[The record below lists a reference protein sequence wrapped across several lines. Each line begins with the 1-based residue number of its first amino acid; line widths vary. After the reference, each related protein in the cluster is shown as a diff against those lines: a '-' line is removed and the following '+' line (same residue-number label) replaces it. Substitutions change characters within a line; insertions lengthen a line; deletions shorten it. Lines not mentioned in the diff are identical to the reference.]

1 MLLSAPF
8 FLSCFYQRINYHSIL
23 LMKKHLF
30 ILFFSSATLPMFAQ
44 ISGNAVPT
52 VQFTDANGRI
62 LPAGAAG
69 VQGTPYV
76 FEKFGQG
83 KIVFV
88 NGMESVDSNL
98 NYSFVD
104 HKLYYTQK
112 NGLYVVNQQ
121 AKEFTLYGTDKE
133 KNKISKQFMCLFPS
147 IDDNTPATFYEV
159 LGKGDNFQLLKYTSK
174 RIKESAVYGGAPLK
188 EYVLDDLFYIYDKAS
203 KKMISLGSALSL
215 KSVKKTLPNYVAQID
230 AYVNAN
236 KLNLKKEEDMIQL
249 LQQLKASSN

>member
-1 MLLSAPF
+1 
-8 FLSCFYQRINYHSIL
+8 
-23 LMKKHLF
+23 MKKYLY
-30 ILFFSSATLPMFAQ
+30 ILIFSCATPSLFAQ

-52 VQFTDANGRI
+52 VQFADANGRI
-62 LPAGAAG
+62 LPAGVAG
-69 VQGTPYV
+69 VQGTPYL

-83 KIVFV
+83 KVFFV

-98 NYSFVD
+98 NYSLVD

-112 NGLYVVNQQ
+112 KGLYVVNQQ
-121 AKEFTLYGTDKE
+121 AKEFTLYSVDKE

-147 IDDNTPATFYEV
+147 VDDNTPATFYEV
-159 LGKGDNFQLLKYTSK
+159 LGIGDHLQLLKYTSK

-188 EYVLDDLFYIYDKAS
+188 EYVMDDLFYIYDKAA
-203 KKMISLGSALSL
+203 KKMLAMGSALSL
-215 KSVKKTLPNYVAQID
+215 KSIKKTLPNYATQID
-230 AYVNAN
+230 AYLNAN

>member
-1 MLLSAPF
+1 
-8 FLSCFYQRINYHSIL
+8 
-23 LMKKHLF
+23 MKKYLF
-30 ILFFSSATLPMFAQ
+30 ILFFSCATIPMFAQ

-52 VQFTDANGRI
+52 VQFADANGRI

-69 VQGTPYV
+69 VQGTPYL

-98 NYSFVD
+98 NYSLVD
-104 HKLYYTQK
+104 HKLFYTQK

-121 AKEFTLYGTDKE
+121 AKEFILYGLDKG

-147 IDDNTPATFYEV
+147 VDDNTPATFYEV
-159 LGKGDNFQLLKYTSK
+159 LGKGDNLQLLKYTSK

-188 EYVLDDLFYIYDKAS
+188 EYVLDDLFYIYDKGA
-203 KKMISLGSALSL
+203 KKMIAFGSAISL
-215 KSVKKTLPNYVAQID
+215 KSIKKGLPSYSVQID
-230 AYVNAN
+230 ALMNTS

-249 LQQLKASSN
+249 LQQLKPSSN

>member
-1 MLLSAPF
+1 MNKSIFVLLLS
-8 FLSCFYQRINYHSIL
+8 C
-23 LMKKHLF
+23 
-30 ILFFSSATLPMFAQ
+30 ATLPSFAQ

-62 LPAGAAG
+62 LPAGATG

-98 NYSFVD
+98 NYSYAD

-121 AKEFTLYGTDKE
+121 AKDFTLYGTDKE

-147 IDDNTPATFYEV
+147 IEDNTPATFYEI
-159 LGKGDNFQLLKYTSK
+159 LGTSSLFQLLKYTSK

-188 EYVLDDLFYIYDKAS
+188 EYVMDDLFYIY
-203 KKMISLGSALSL
+203 
-215 KSVKKTLPNYVAQID
+215 V
-230 AYVNAN
+230 
-236 KLNLKKEEDMIQL
+236 
-249 LQQLKASSN
+249 

>member
-1 MLLSAPF
+1 
-8 FLSCFYQRINYHSIL
+8 
-23 LMKKHLF
+23 
-30 ILFFSSATLPMFAQ
+30 MFAQ

-52 VQFTDANGRI
+52 VQFADANGRI

-98 NYSFVD
+98 NYSLVD

-121 AKEFTLYGTDKE
+121 AKEFNLYGVDKE

-147 IDDNTPATFYEV
+147 VDENTPATFYEV
-159 LGKGDNFQLLKYTSK
+159 LGKGDNLQLLKYTSK

-188 EYVLDDLFYIYDKAS
+188 EYVMDDLFYIYDKAA
-203 KKMISLGSALSL
+203 KKMITMGSALSL
-215 KSVKKTLPNYVAQID
+215 KAIKKALPDYSAQID
-230 AYVNAN
+230 AFLNAN
-236 KLNLKKEEDMIQL
+236 KLNLKKEDDMAQL
-249 LQQLKASSN
+249 LLQLKALSN

>member
-1 MLLSAPF
+1 
-8 FLSCFYQRINYHSIL
+8 
-23 LMKKHLF
+23 
-30 ILFFSSATLPMFAQ
+30 MFAQ

-52 VQFTDANGRI
+52 VQFADANGRI

-98 NYSFVD
+98 NYSLVD

-121 AKEFTLYGTDKE
+121 AKEFNLYGVDKE

-147 IDDNTPATFYEV
+147 VDENTPATFYEV
-159 LGKGDNFQLLKYTSK
+159 LGKGDNLQLLKYTSK

-188 EYVLDDLFYIYDKAS
+188 EYVMDDLFYIYDKAA
-203 KKMISLGSALSL
+203 KKMITMGSALSL
-215 KSVKKTLPNYVAQID
+215 KAIKKALPEYSAQID
-230 AYVNAN
+230 AFLNAN
-236 KLNLKKEEDMIQL
+236 KLNLKKEDDMAQL
-249 LQQLKASSN
+249 LLQLKALSN

>member
-8 FLSCFYQRINYHSIL
+8 FLSCCYQSIQ
-23 LMKKHLF
+23 LMKNYIF
-30 ILFFSSATLPMFAQ
+30 ILFFSCATLSSFAQ

-52 VQFTDANGRI
+52 VQFADANGRI

-69 VQGTPYV
+69 VQGTPYL

-83 KIVFV
+83 KIIFV

-98 NYSFVD
+98 NYSLVD

-121 AKEFTLYGTDKE
+121 AKEFNLYGVDKE

-147 IDDNTPATFYEV
+147 VDDNTPATFYEV
-159 LGKGDNFQLLKYTSK
+159 LGKGDNLQLLKYTSK

-203 KKMISLGSALSL
+203 KKMIALGSAISL
-215 KSVKKTLPNYVAQID
+215 KAIKKGLPSYSVQID
-230 AYVNAN
+230 ALMNAS

>member
-1 MLLSAPF
+1 
-8 FLSCFYQRINYHSIL
+8 
-23 LMKKHLF
+23 MKKYLF
-30 ILFFSSATLPMFAQ
+30 ILLFSCATLPSFAQ

-98 NYSFVD
+98 NYSYAD

-121 AKEFTLYGTDKE
+121 AKEFTLYGVDKD

-147 IDDNTPATFYEV
+147 IEDNTPATFYEV
-159 LGKGDNFQLLKYTSK
+159 LGVGGNFQLLKYTSK

-188 EYVLDDLFYIYDKAS
+188 EYVMDNLFYIYDKAA
-203 KKMISLGSALSL
+203 KKMLSLGSTLSL
-215 KSVKKTLPNYVAQID
+215 KSVKKTLPTYAAQMD
-230 AYVNAN
+230 AYVDAN

-249 LQQLKASSN
+249 LQQLK

>member
-1 MLLSAPF
+1 
-8 FLSCFYQRINYHSIL
+8 
-23 LMKKHLF
+23 MKKHLF
-30 ILFFSSATLPMFAQ
+30 ILFFSCATLPIFAQ

-98 NYSFVD
+98 NYSYAD

-121 AKEFTLYGTDKE
+121 AKEFTLYGVGKDK
-133 KNKISKQFMCLFPS
+133 NNISKLFMCLFPS
-147 IDDNTPATFYEV
+147 IEDNTPATFYEV
-159 LGKGDNFQLLKYTSK
+159 LGVGGNFQLLKYTSK

-188 EYVLDDLFYIYDKAS
+188 EYVMDDLFYIYDKAA
-203 KKMISLGSALSL
+203 KKMLALGSALSL
-215 KSVKKTLPNYVAQID
+215 KLVKKALPNYAAQLD
-230 AYVNAN
+230 AYMDAN
-236 KLNLKKEEDMIQL
+236 KLNLKKEEDMVQL
-249 LQQLKASSN
+249 LQQLKTSSN

>member
-1 MLLSAPF
+1 
-8 FLSCFYQRINYHSIL
+8 
-23 LMKKHLF
+23 MKKHLF
-30 ILFFSSATLPMFAQ
+30 IFLLSCATLPMFAQ

-52 VQFTDANGRI
+52 VQFADANGRI

-69 VQGTPYV
+69 VQGTPYL

-98 NYSFVD
+98 NYSLVD
-104 HKLYYTQK
+104 HKLFYTQK

-121 AKEFTLYGTDKE
+121 AKEFILYGLDKG

-147 IDDNTPATFYEV
+147 VDDNTPATFYEV
-159 LGKGDNFQLLKYTSK
+159 LGKGDNLQLLKYTSK

-188 EYVLDDLFYIYDKAS
+188 EYVLDDLFYIYDKGA
-203 KKMISLGSALSL
+203 KKMIAFGSAISL
-215 KSVKKTLPNYVAQID
+215 KSIKKGLPSYSVQID
-230 AYVNAN
+230 ALMNTS

-249 LQQLKASSN
+249 LQQLKPSSN

>member
-1 MLLSAPF
+1 
-8 FLSCFYQRINYHSIL
+8 
-23 LMKKHLF
+23 MKKYLY
-30 ILFFSSATLPMFAQ
+30 ILIFSCATPSLFAQ

-52 VQFTDANGRI
+52 VQFADANGRI
-62 LPAGAAG
+62 LPAGVAG
-69 VQGTPYV
+69 VQGTPYL

-83 KIVFV
+83 KVVFV

-98 NYSFVD
+98 NYSLVD

-112 NGLYVVNQQ
+112 KGLYVVNQQ
-121 AKEFTLYGTDKE
+121 AKEFTLYSVDKE

-147 IDDNTPATFYEV
+147 VDDNTPATFYEV
-159 LGKGDNFQLLKYTSK
+159 LGIGDHLQLLKYTSK

-188 EYVLDDLFYIYDKAS
+188 EYVMDDLFYIYDKAA
-203 KKMISLGSALSL
+203 KKMLVMGSALSL
-215 KSVKKTLPNYVAQID
+215 KSIKKTLPNYATQMD
-230 AYVNAN
+230 AYLNAN